1 MKNDKI
7 VKFPGSEEISS
18 PFIRVVNWNYTR
30 AKTMREVKEAMDLEE
45 KALRMDHI
53 RSMSMILGAIGLG
66 VLVCILKGV
75 GLV

>member
-7 VKFPGSEEISS
+7 VKFPGNEEVTS
-18 PFIRVVNWNYTR
+18 PFIRMVNWNYTR

-53 RSMSMILGAIGLG
+53 QSMSMILGVIGLG

>member
-53 RSMSMILGAIGLG
+53 RSMSMILGVIGLG